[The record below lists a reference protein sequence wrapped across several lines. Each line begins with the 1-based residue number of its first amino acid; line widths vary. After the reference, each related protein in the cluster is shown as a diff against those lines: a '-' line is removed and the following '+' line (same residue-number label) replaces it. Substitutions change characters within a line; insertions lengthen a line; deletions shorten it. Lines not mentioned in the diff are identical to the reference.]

1 MSEVPSIAVALEG
14 GLVIA
19 VVLQGWPAT
28 LPEPRVVVVD
38 YDTQDADDVDITRF
52 PIGDGTAEA
61 VCYSEAPVIYE
72 RLADAL
78 SPNVVLAALAKS
90 DDLTD

>member
-1 MSEVPSIAVALEG
+1 MSETPSIAVALEG

-38 YDTQDADDVDITRF
+38 YDTQDADDVDITSFF
-52 PIGDGTAEA
+52 PSGTAPPKPSA
-61 VCYSEAPVIYE
+61 TAKPRSFSNGSPMPCPPMSFS
-72 RLADAL
+72 RLWR
-78 SPNVVLAALAKS
+78 SP
-90 DDLTD
+90 TT